1 MLSNTTLYYGNSQP
15 LPKPLQLRAGP
26 LTMIFEPASAFL
38 RHIRL
43 GDHEVL
49 RAIYGAVRDQN
60 WGTIPPTIANLKS
73 EIKADSFSLSFEVTC
88 QQREVDF
95 FWRGLIRGE
104 PTGQVSYTF
113 EGQARSQFQRNRIGL
128 CVLHPIAEC
137 SGRPCLVQ
145 HNDGSEER
153 GFFPKSIS
161 PHQPFFDLKRISY
174 EVVTTGITAQ
184 VEFAGEVFEMEDQR
198 NWSDASFKTYSTPQS
213 LPKPVAVTPGA
224 KVQHAVTLSLKGHIR
239 PILPVVQG
247 RPPQFSIPTTPV
259 LPLPPIGQ
267 CVASHGQP
275 LTALEIAR
283 LRLLR
288 PSHLRVDLKL
298 SSAKYPAALQQAAA
312 EAAQLGT
319 GLHIALIISERADE
333 ELGRLA
339 KELDR
344 VKPNVLLWLIFH
356 EAEQVTNEKW
366 VRLAQPILN
375 VYASNVLIAA
385 GTQQFF
391 TELNRDR
398 PPANAPFFPCYPTNP
413 QVHMTDNT
421 TMVENLAGQASA
433 AETARE
439 FSARPVVV
447 SPITLRIGS
456 STEPPGELPDWARA
470 LPAGVDPRQ
479 MSLFAAGWTLG
490 SIARLAATGNIHS
503 LTYFETTGARGLMET
518 SGPASSAGFMLPLQ
532 ADSVYPV
539 FHLLADIGEFPGKQ
553 IYPTLSSHPLL
564 VEGLTLFD
572 SRGRRRIL
580 VANLTSEIQE
590 TKIKTGTCKALVR
603 YLDETN
609 AEEAM
614 QKPEA
619 FRERRGS
626 LAESVSGKI
635 EVKLLPFALA
645 RIEID

>member
-1 MLSNTTLYYGNSQP
+1 MLPKSVLYYGSSQP
-15 LPKPLQLRAGP
+15 LLKPLELRAGP
-26 LTMIFEPASAFL
+26 LTMIFEPGSAFL
-38 RHIRL
+38 RHVRL

-60 WGTIPPTIANLKS
+60 WGTIPPVISNLKS
-73 EIKADSFSLSFEVTC
+73 DINADSFSLSFEVAC
-88 QQREVDF
+88 RQREIDF
-95 FWRGLIRGE
+95 FWHGLIRGE
-104 PTGQVSYTF
+104 PSGQISYTF
-113 EGQARSQFQRNRIGL
+113 DGQARSQFQRNRIGL

-145 HNDGSEER
+145 HTDGTEEH

-161 PHQPFFDLKRISY
+161 PHQPFFDLKAISY
-174 EVVTTGITAQ
+174 DVVTTGITARI
-184 VEFAGEVFEMEDQR
+184 EFAGEIFEMEDQR

-213 LPKPVAVTPGA
+213 LPKPVTVTPGS
-224 KVQHAVTLSLKGHIR
+224 KVQHSVTLSLKGQVR

-247 RPPQFSIPTTPV
+247 RPPQISIPTTPV
-259 LPLPPIGQ
+259 LPLPPIGHG
-267 CVASHGQP
+267 VASHGQP
-275 LTALEIAR
+275 LTALQIAR

-288 PSHLRVDLKL
+288 PSHLRVDLRL
-298 SSAKYPAALQQAAA
+298 SSAEYPAALQQAAA
-312 EAAQLGT
+312 EATQLGI
-319 GLHIALIISERADE
+319 GLHLALTISNKADD
-333 ELGRLA
+333 ELRRFA
-339 KELDR
+339 RELDR
-344 VKPNVLLWLIFH
+344 VKLAVLLWLIFH
-356 EAEQVTNEKW
+356 EAEQVTHQKW

-375 VYASNVLIAA
+375 AYAPNVLVAA

-391 TELNRDR
+391 TEMNRDR
-398 PPANAPFFPCYPTNP
+398 PPADAPFFPSYPTNP
-413 QVHMTDNT
+413 QVHMPDNT

-447 SPITLRIGS
+447 SPITLRIAS
-456 STEPPGELPDWARA
+456 STEPPGELPDWARG

-490 SIARLAATGNIHS
+490 SISRLAATGNIHS

-518 SGPASSAGFMLPLQ
+518 SGPSPSAGFTLPLEPG
-532 ADSVYPV
+532 SVYPV
-539 FHLLADIGEFPGKQ
+539 FHLLADISEFPGKQ

-572 SRGRRRIL
+572 SRGHRRIL
-580 VANLTSEIQE
+580 VANLTPEIQE

-619 FRERRGS
+619 FREQRGS
-626 LAESVSGKI
+626 LAETVSGKI
-635 EVKLLPFALA
+635 ELKLLPFGLA
-645 RIEID
+645 RIDVD